1 MRDYELE
8 HERGKPAARVRTRQ
22 VSRSVLDDI
31 STWWNGEPNL
41 KVGRAKPEK
50 PFTRQDWDQTMSLVY
65 MPVNTAN
72 GDMSGKQPE
81 PAACKAAAGRLG
93 PAAAALQV
101 IADSK
106 REAKNK
112 EAILAPLPDIQS
124 AQVSLDVMAD
134 YDNAPKIWEQ
144 AFHGAASL
152 LDGVV
157 ALPVYDID
165 NQDPDNADPP
175 PADSLTKRDH
185 DLLEQSVKP
194 TLQRLIET
202 TSHVP
207 FSTWDPTT
215 YAEGSETLQALRSL
229 SNPKLQPVID
239 AVVRGM
245 QAIQTYSKS
254 LEDQAKEVSGK
265 LEAAMQKISQMQQ
278 PYMDEVEK
286 EMAAQQEQ
294 PK

>member
-1 MRDYELE
+1 MREYELE
-8 HERGKPAARVRTRQ
+8 PEARVRTRQ
-22 VSRSVLDDI
+22 VSRSVIDDV
-31 STWWNGEPNL
+31 SSWWKGEPNL
-41 KVGRAKPEK
+41 KVEKAKPEK

-65 MPVNTAN
+65 MPVSVAH
-72 GDMSGKQPE
+72 GDIYGKQPE
-81 PAACKAAAGRLG
+81 PAASKAAAGRLG
-93 PAAAALQV
+93 PAASALQV

-124 AQVSLDVMAD
+124 AQVSLQVMAD

-144 AFHGAASL
+144 AFQQAASM
-152 LDGVV
+152 LDAVL
-157 ALPVYDID
+157 ALPVYDIE

-175 PADSLTKRDH
+175 PADSLTTRDH

-207 FSTWDPTT
+207 FSSWDPTS
-215 YAEGSETLQALRSL
+215 YGEGGETLQALGSL
-229 SNPKLQPVID
+229 SNPKLKPASD

-245 QAIQTYSKS
+245 EAIQTYSKS
-254 LEDQAKEVSGK
+254 LEDQAKQVSGK
-265 LEAAMQKISQMQQ
+265 LESAMQKISQMQQ
-278 PYMDEVEK
+278 PYVDEAAA
-286 EMAAQQEQ
+286 EMEAQA
-294 PK
+294 K